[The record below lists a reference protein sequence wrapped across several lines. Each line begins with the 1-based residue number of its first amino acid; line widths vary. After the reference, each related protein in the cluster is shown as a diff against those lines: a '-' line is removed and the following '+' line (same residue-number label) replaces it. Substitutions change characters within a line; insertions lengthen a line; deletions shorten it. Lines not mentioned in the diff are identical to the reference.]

1 MLLSGQMSTSVSQH
15 VEATRRRLSKKQVET
30 VDRLTRAVIVVLARE
45 GYANTTIRLIAA
57 EAGVGTAT
65 AYTYFSSKEHLI
77 AEVYWRRLTA
87 ATVDIPENADAS
99 TRAVAVLRQ
108 AALLLS
114 EEPALA
120 SGISQALLGND
131 PDVAHLRV
139 RIGAELHSRLSAAVG
154 PEHAQDLG
162 HLELLYYGAM
172 LQAGM
177 GHLSYA
183 EVADRME
190 RCARSLLA

>member
-1 MLLSGQMSTSVSQH
+1 MSISASQD

-30 VDRLTRAVIVVLARE
+30 VDRLSRALVAVLARE
-45 GYANTTIRLIAA
+45 GYANTTVRLIAA

-77 AEVYWRRLTA
+77 AEVYWRRLA
-87 ATVDIPENADAS
+87 AAGVQIPDDADVS
-99 TRAVAVLRQ
+99 TRVIAVLRQ
-108 AALLLS
+108 NAMLMAD
-114 EEPALA
+114 EPALA
-120 SGISQALLGND
+120 SAIGQALLGSD
-131 PDVAHLRV
+131 PDVAHLRL
-139 RIGAELHSRLSAAVG
+139 RIGTELRARLLAAVG
-154 PEHAQDLG
+154 PDKAEDLEY
-162 HLELLYYGAM
+162 LELLYYGAM

-190 RCARSLLA
+190 RCARRLLS

>member
-1 MLLSGQMSTSVSQH
+1 MSTPASNNM
-15 VEATRRRLSKKQVET
+15 EATRRRLSGKQAET
-30 VDRLTRAVIVVLARE
+30 VERLAKAAVAVLTRE
-45 GYANTTIRLIAA
+45 GYAGTTIRLIAA

-77 AEVYWRRLTA
+77 AEVYWRRLIAVT
-87 ATVDIPENADAS
+87 PEELPDADAA

-108 AALLLS
+108 AAMLVAD
-114 EEPALA
+114 EPALA
-120 SGISQALLGND
+120 AAMSQAMLGND
-131 PDVAHLRV
+131 PDVSHLRL
-139 RIGAELHSRLSAAVG
+139 RIGGELRARLTEALGS
-154 PEHAQDLG
+154 ENTEDLEYM
-162 HLELLYYGAM
+162 ELLYYGAM

-190 RCARSLLA
+190 RCTRRLLG

>member
-1 MLLSGQMSTSVSQH
+1 MSAD
-15 VEATRRRLSKKQVET
+15 VESTRRHLSKKQVET
-30 VDRLTRAVIVVLARE
+30 VERLTAAVITVLARE
-45 GYANTTIRLIAA
+45 GYAGTTIRLIAA

-77 AEVYWRRLTA
+77 AEVYWRRLAA
-87 ATVDIPENADAS
+87 ATSEMPDDAEAPA
-99 TRAVAVLRQ
+99 RAAAVLRRT
-108 AALLLS
+108 AMLLAD
-114 EEPALA
+114 EPALA
-120 SGISQALLGND
+120 SAIGQALLGSD

-139 RIGAELHSRLSAAVG
+139 LIGAELHSRLSAALG
-154 PEHAQDLG
+154 AGNGEDLE

-183 EVADRME
+183 EVADRMA
-190 RCARSLLA
+190 RCTRRILA